1 VAKIE
6 TRFVYYEVSEPFS
19 PPAKDLY
26 VVDFIRHPGDL
37 GLSVIVRA
45 NSTIAAQLEA
55 FRLFPEYKWRESFP
69 HLLDFAEIDW
79 NSGRCIVMRRKR
91 RPVPIFTAGEPT
103 KRRRDA
109 KREEGAQ

>member
-1 VAKIE
+1 MAKID
-6 TRFVYYEVSEPFS
+6 TRSVYCSVYEQSRR
-19 PPAKDLY
+19 AKDLY

-55 FRLFPEYKWRESFP
+55 FRLYPEYKWRESFP
-69 HLLDFAEIDW
+69 HLLDYAEIDW
-79 NSGRCIVMRRKR
+79 QSGRCIVMRRKR

-103 KRRRDA
+103 KPRRNT